1 MGYLVISSFFYIF
14 AKRYVMD
21 KGIFLKKNKIYKLKS
36 SLRWYDRDYLLF
48 ALKEDFYWSGIGI
61 EIRSTFFTIDLVG
74 NLNIDNYVGLWSDDT
89 IEPLTVDNWLE
100 VGQYLKNTNFRI
112 NLRAKELIEI
122 NKKKEELVLV

>member
-14 AKRYVMD
+14 AKRYAMD

-61 EIRSTFFTIDLVG
+61 EMRPTFFTIDLVG

-112 NLRAKELIEI
+112 NLRTKELITHE
-122 NKKKEELVLV
+122 

>member
-1 MGYLVISSFFYIF
+1 M
-14 AKRYVMD
+14 
-21 KGIFLKKNKIYKLKS
+21 FLKKNKIYKLKTS
-36 SLRWYDRDYLLF
+36 HGLFDRDYLLF

-74 NLNIDNYVGLWSDDT
+74 NLNIDNYVGLWSDDA

-112 NLRAKELIEI
+112 NLRTKELIEI
-122 NKKKEELVLV
+122 NKKKEELVLVWDIDVDILTVR